1 MKRTGEEG
9 LLIELLSHS
18 LIDTS
23 VSVGMDESL
32 SFEEL
37 LKLASHHAV
46 LPLLSPMRNRFPV
59 GFRDNFMSACNTQV
73 LQWYHLFFETKYIVE
88 LLGAHGIETVILK
101 GVAAS
106 YYYPYMQLRKSGDI
120 DLFLLDT
127 SRADDAVSVLISE
140 GFVYNNSDQTENH
153 QIVLWG
159 HNRIEIELHTMLV
172 EPFDKEE
179 INAELRRIES
189 ELSSHVRTV
198 EIFGTALPF
207 LEDGYLAF
215 TLLLHALQHFLRRG
229 FGLKLLC
236 DLLVIF
242 DHGMRKED
250 IRVYQSLVERVKIS
264 GFSALLLSTLY
275 YEMGL
280 SEKSLPCELM
290 DENYCTDFMD
300 DVLSDG
306 EFGDGDSNKMVLV
319 RGRNLIGLFREFNH
333 QTELR
338 FLGLRGK
345 YVLYPFL
352 WCYMLV
358 RFLYNN
364 KRIRKTTTASVI
376 KKTMERSRLIDHLKL
391 FER

>member
-1 MKRTGEEG
+1 MG
-9 LLIELLSHS
+9 
-18 LIDTS
+18 
-23 VSVGMDESL
+23 
-32 SFEEL
+32 
-37 LKLASHHAV
+37 
-46 LPLLSPMRNRFPV
+46 
-59 GFRDNFMSACNTQV
+59 
-73 LQWYHLFFETKYIVE
+73 
-88 LLGAHGIETVILK
+88 
-101 GVAAS
+101 
-106 YYYPYMQLRKSGDI
+106 
-120 DLFLLDT
+120 
-127 SRADDAVSVLISE
+127 
-140 GFVYNNSDQTENH
+140 
-153 QIVLWG
+153 
-159 HNRIEIELHTMLV
+159 
-172 EPFDKEE
+172 
-179 INAELRRIES
+179 
-189 ELSSHVRTV
+189 
-198 EIFGTALPF
+198 
-207 LEDGYLAF
+207 
-215 TLLLHALQHFLRRG
+215 
-229 FGLKLLC
+229 
-236 DLLVIF
+236 
-242 DHGMRKED
+242 KED

-319 RGRNLIGLFREFNH
+319 RGRNPIGLFREFNH

-376 KKTMERSRLIDHLKL
+376 KKTMERSWLIDDLKL